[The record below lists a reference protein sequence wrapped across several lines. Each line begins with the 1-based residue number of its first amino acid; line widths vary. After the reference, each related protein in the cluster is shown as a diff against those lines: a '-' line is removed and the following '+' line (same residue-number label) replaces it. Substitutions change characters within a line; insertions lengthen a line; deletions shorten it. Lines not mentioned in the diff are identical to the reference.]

1 MLMKR
6 QRYCFRL
13 IAAGLTLCLLL
24 TAAGGV
30 WMLQRPDLVPLRDE
44 ADRLAFAGRNT
55 AEGRITD
62 RTGLLLSDDPP
73 SEDESAENALLRQAA
88 LPLAGDRAGRIPG
101 GARALFASDLFS
113 ARPSLTEAISVITK
127 KTQRTAN
134 TLMLTLD
141 AALSAEMVRSFRA
154 HTDDSFSRGAALM
167 LNYRTGEVLALL
179 SLPLP
184 GFSQPQTEET
194 DAPAVGLAAPGL
206 SGWGFLSPFVTGA
219 RAEESAAFINQA
231 TGALF
236 PADDLLGKLLRQ
248 AGLWPE
254 SAASLPDALS
264 ALPHRL
270 GFDEPWQ
277 FEELPAVVSSA
288 GGADASCL
296 ITPLHACLLAAASA
310 AEGELAEPRIRLSVT
325 SGTGALQ
332 RAMKVS
338 ARSWLDGETAL
349 RLLDGFRSGDTVLP
363 VSLPLLDIR
372 GLSSSGE
379 LPSADAG
386 QQHLFASP
394 ATEQAGWYAGCN
406 AQNDFPIALC
416 VLVCAGAEAGSAE
429 KAACEIAKD
438 CFLWARNHPNELM
451 TYETAPVPSPDP
463 VSESPAAEEPTPVPA
478 PTPNTFGL

>member
-1 MLMKR
+1 MKR

-30 WMLQRPDLVPLRDE
+30 WMLQRPDLVPLRNE
-44 ADRLAFAGRNT
+44 ANRLAFAGRNT

-134 TLMLTLD
+134 TLML
-141 AALSAEMVRSFRA
+141 
-154 HTDDSFSRGAALM
+154 
-167 LNYRTGEVLALL
+167 NYRTGEVLALL

-184 GFSQPQTEET
+184 DFSQPQTEEA

-394 ATEQAGWYAGCN
+394 AAEQAGWYAGCN

-416 VLVCAGAEAGSAE
+416 VLVCAGGEAGSAE